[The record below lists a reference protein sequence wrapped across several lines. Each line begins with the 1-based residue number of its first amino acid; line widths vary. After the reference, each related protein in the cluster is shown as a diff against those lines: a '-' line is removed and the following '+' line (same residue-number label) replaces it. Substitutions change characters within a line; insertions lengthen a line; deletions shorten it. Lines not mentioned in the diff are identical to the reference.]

1 MVVCAIIYHNI
12 YLNYEFIE
20 IYWRSRGSLW
30 KIYDSIKINLRSRGS
45 LWNHNQD
52 KNPINI
58 KFMSG

>member
-1 MVVCAIIYHNI
+1 MLVCAIIYDNI

-30 KIYDSIKINLRSRGS
+30 
-45 LWNHNQD
+45 NHNQD
-52 KNPINI
+52 KNPIKI